1 MASKQELEQCWEL
14 LQLLQP
20 GDIVGVEGQLCATR
34 TGEISI
40 RASSVNILCK
50 SLANPPEKFHGIKD
64 VETLHRKRYLDMI
77 YRPESL
83 KHLQQRSWM
92 ISRIRQLL
100 NMAGFLEVETPIL
113 QPFAGGAA
121 ARPFETH
128 HNALDMDLYLR
139 IAPELYLKRLLVGG
153 MEKVFEIGKNFRN
166 EGVDGTHNP
175 EFTMLELYE
184 AYGDYDSME
193 DITRRIFATVGLDKL
208 SQAKTM
214 TYSDVFKEFCNIR
227 LVDAF
232 ADPFAEWRKP
242 TGTN

>member
-40 RASSVNILCK
+40 RASSV
-50 SLANPPEKFHGIKD
+50 
-64 VETLHRKRYLDMI
+64 
-77 YRPESL
+77 
-83 KHLQQRSWM
+83 
-92 ISRIRQLL
+92 
-100 NMAGFLEVETPIL
+100 
-113 QPFAGGAA
+113 
-121 ARPFETH
+121 
-128 HNALDMDLYLR
+128 
-139 IAPELYLKRLLVGG
+139 
-153 MEKVFEIGKNFRN
+153 
-166 EGVDGTHNP
+166 
-175 EFTMLELYE
+175 
-184 AYGDYDSME
+184 
-193 DITRRIFATVGLDKL
+193 GLDKL